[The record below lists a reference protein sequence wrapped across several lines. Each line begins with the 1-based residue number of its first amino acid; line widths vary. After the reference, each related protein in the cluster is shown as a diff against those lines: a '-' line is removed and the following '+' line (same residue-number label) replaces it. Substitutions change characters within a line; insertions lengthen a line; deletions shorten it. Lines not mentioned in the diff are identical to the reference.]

1 MSARAP
7 RLPLFARCG
16 CVLSGFCPRRGGV
29 RAEDLADAFGGRV
42 VDALPGLGRA
52 AAGLVGVLAEDA
64 LDAFGVDPAALV
76 APPELGGEF
85 VGVDAGG
92 VDFGAEPV
100 DRDAAHVQPPAR
112 HGRSNP

>member
-1 MSARAP
+1 
-7 RLPLFARCG
+7 
-16 CVLSGFCPRRGGV
+16 V

-42 VDALPGLGRA
+42 VHALARLGRA

-85 VGVDAGG
+85 VGVDAGC
-92 VDFGAEPV
+92 VDLGAELV
-100 DRDAAHVQPPAR
+100 DRDAAHGSYSHASGNPGANPANATR
-112 HGRSNP
+112 CQSPSSTWRSM